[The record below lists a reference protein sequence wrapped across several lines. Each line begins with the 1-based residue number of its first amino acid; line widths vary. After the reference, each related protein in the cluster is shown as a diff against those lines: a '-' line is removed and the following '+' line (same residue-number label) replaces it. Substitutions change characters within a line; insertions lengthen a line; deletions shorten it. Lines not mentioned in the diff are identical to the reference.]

1 MDISQVMTRQVE
13 VVRPD
18 ATIQEAAQ
26 KMKSIDVGS
35 LPVCDGRKLQGM
47 ITDRDVTI
55 RAVAE
60 GRNPSETRVREVMTA
75 DIVYGRTGQD
85 VKEIAETM
93 AAHQIRRLPIVNDEN
108 ELVGIVALG
117 DLAVDVGDEQMS
129 GDVLA
134 DVSTPAK
141 PKRG

>member
-26 KMKSIDVGS
+26 KMKAIDVGS
-35 LPVCDGRKLQGM
+35 LPVCDGRKLRGM
-47 ITDRDVTI
+47 LTDRDVTI

-60 GRNPSETRVREVMTA
+60 GRNPGETRVSEVMTA
-75 DIVYGRTGQD
+75 DIIYGRTGQD

-93 AAHQIRRLPIVNDEN
+93 AAHQIRRLPIVNEDH

-117 DLAVDVGDEQMS
+117 DLAVDVGDEQLS

-141 PKRG
+141 PKR

>member
-1 MDISQVMTRQVE
+1 MDVSSVMTREVE

-26 KMKSIDVGS
+26 KMKEIDVGS
-35 LPVCDGRKLQGM
+35 LPVCDGRKLQGV

-60 GRNPSETRVREVMTA
+60 GRDPKQTRVKDVMTA
-75 DIVYGRTGQD
+75 DVVYGRTGQD
-85 VKEIAETM
+85 IVEFADTM
-93 AAHQIRRLPIVNDEN
+93 AAHQIRRLPIVNDDN
-108 ELVGIVALG
+108 DLVGIVALG
-117 DLAVDVGDEQMS
+117 DLAVDAADEELG

-134 DVSTPAK
+134 DVSTPSK
-141 PKRG
+141 PKR

>member
-1 MDISQVMTRQVE
+1 MDVSEIMTKRVE

-18 ATIQEAAQ
+18 ATIEEAAQ
-26 KMKSIDVGS
+26 KMKDIDVGS

-47 ITDRDVTI
+47 VTDRDVAI

-60 GRNPSETRVREVMTA
+60 GRDPRQTKVKDIMTA

-93 AAHQIRRLPIVNDEN
+93 AAHQIRRLPIVNDDN
-108 ELVGIVALG
+108 DLVGIVALG
-117 DLAVDVGDEQMS
+117 DLAVDGGSDKMS
-129 GDVLA
+129 GDVLS
-134 DVSTPAK
+134 DVSMPSK
-141 PKRG
+141 PKRE

>member
-26 KMKSIDVGS
+26 KMKAIDVGS
-35 LPVCDGRKLQGM
+35 LPVCDGRKLRGM
-47 ITDRDVTI
+47 LTDRDVTI

-60 GRNPSETRVREVMTA
+60 GRNPSETRVSEVMTA
-75 DIVYGRTGQD
+75 DVIYGRTGQD

-93 AAHQIRRLPIVNDEN
+93 ATHQIRRLPIVNEDH

-117 DLAVDVGDEQMS
+117 DLAVDVGDEKLS

-141 PKRG
+141 PKR

>member
-1 MDISQVMTRQVE
+1 MDISRVMTKNVE

-18 ATIQEAAQ
+18 ATLQEAAQ
-26 KMKSIDVGS
+26 KMKDIDVGS
-35 LPVCDGRKLQGM
+35 LPVCNGRKLLGM
-47 ITDRDVTI
+47 LTDRDVTI

-60 GRNPSETRVREVMTA
+60 GRDPTQTKVKDVMTA
-75 DIVYGRTGQD
+75 DIVYGRTSQS
-85 VKEIAETM
+85 VQEIAETM
-93 AAHQIRRLPIVNDEN
+93 ASHQIRRLPIVNDDN

-117 DLAVDVGDEQMS
+117 DLAVDAADEQLG

-141 PKRG
+141 PKR

>member
-1 MDISQVMTRQVE
+1 MDVSEVMTKEVE

-18 ATIQEAAQ
+18 ATVQEAAQ
-26 KMKSIDVGS
+26 KMKDIDVGS

-60 GRNPSETRVREVMTA
+60 GRDPKQTKVKEVMTA
-75 DIVYGRTGQD
+75 DVVFGRTGQD
-85 VKEIAETM
+85 IVEIAETM
-93 AAHQIRRLPIVNDEN
+93 ASHQIRRLPIVNADN

-117 DLAVDVGDEQMS
+117 DLAVDTDEEEI
-129 GDVLA
+129 GGNVLA
-134 DVSTPAK
+134 DVSTPSK
-141 PKRG
+141 PKR